1 MIAGAVEFTPRQ
13 FSDDRGLF
21 AEWYRFESLR
31 DTAGHALDLRQ
42 ANVSVSHRGV
52 VRGIHYADV
61 PPGQAK
67 YVTVMSGAIIDYV
80 VDLRIG
86 SPTYGRHETVRLD
99 SEDRRALYLAEGL
112 GHCFVALTDNTV
124 VTYLVSEVF
133 SPEREHGINPFDET
147 LGLEYPFPR
156 SELII
161 SPKDSEAP
169 TLAIA
174 EAKGLLPSY
183 TASVDYATALSQRG
197 ARR

>member
-67 YVTVMSGAIIDYV
+67 YVTVMSGGIIDYV

-197 ARR
+197 SRR